1 MNGDLRF
8 ALRLLAKAPGFTSV
22 AVLTVAL
29 GIGANTALFTVA
41 NALLLKPLPYADSSR
56 LVLIYSLRQSEG
68 AVIGPMSWPRTRMIL
83 ETSQSFSGVAAFTRE
98 AFNLSGRGEPE
109 QVLAARVSWNFFEV
123 LGISMQQGRAFRPA
137 EDRPGGDPVVV
148 ASHAFAERHGGLR
161 PGDVLSLD
169 GKDCSIVGV
178 LPPGF
183 HYARL
188 GPDVDLY
195 APRVFDF
202 NLMTPAQIEG
212 GVGYVEAVAR
222 LRPGASVSAA
232 QAELDAITA
241 RFRAANPRLPDAA
254 PSISTRVGGLLSET
268 VAGIRPTVLILFGAV
283 GLVLLIACANVASL
297 LLSRAVGRR
306 QEIAVRMAIGASRS
320 AVVRQLLTE
329 SLILA
334 FTGGALGAALG
345 AWATR
350 ALSALAHGTLPDSS
364 AIHSDAVVL
373 AFTIVIS
380 VLCGILFGLAPALQV
395 SRPDLN
401 AVLRAEGRGSDGG
414 RHRNRLRGL
423 LVVAQVALS
432 VTLMISTGLLFR
444 NFIQLR
450 TANPGFDARN
460 LLTMKIALPPARYPK
475 GPQMIAF
482 YDALV
487 ESVRALPGVRAATV
501 SSALPVNAIRVSPA
515 LPEGQPEVP
524 LMQRPFFN
532 IQTFTPGYV
541 ATMRVPLL
549 RGREFTPHDDA
560 AAPPVAMVNETV
572 VRSFWPGQD
581 PIGRHILIGRQPK
594 PVEVIGVLGDIR
606 NNQLAADVQPEIYLP
621 FAQLPWA
628 AMNLVVRTSGDPHLA
643 AAALRSRVLALDR
656 DQPVTGVQT
665 IEELLDHAAAQ
676 SRFSTTLLAAL
687 SALALLLAMVGIYSV
702 IAYSVAE
709 RAAEIGIRVALGAS
723 RRHIIAMVLR
733 QGLMLAASGV
743 ALGIGVALAS
753 TRLLAAVL
761 YHVSTTD
768 PETFAAVALLFLI
781 IAALASY
788 IPVRRAAVC

>member
-1 MNGDLRF
+1 MINDLRF
-8 ALRLLAKAPGFTSV
+8 ALRLLFKSPGFTAV
-22 AVLTVAL
+22 AVLTLAL

-41 NALLLKPLPYADSSR
+41 NALLLKPLPYADSGR
-56 LVLIYSLRQSEG
+56 LVLVSSRRQSDPD
-68 AVIGPMSWPRTRMIL
+68 IGPMSWPRTRMIA
-83 ETSQSFSGVAAFTRE
+83 ESAQSLSAVAAFTRE
-98 AFNLSGRGEPE
+98 TFNLSGRGEPE
-109 QVLAARVSWNFFEV
+109 QVLAARVSWNFFDV
-123 LGISMQQGRAFRPA
+123 LGIAMRQGRAFRPA

-148 ASHAFAERHGGLR
+148 TSHAFSERYGGLH
-161 PGDVLSLD
+161 PGDFLTLD
-169 GKDCSIVGV
+169 GKDYTVAGV

-183 HYARL
+183 HFTRL

-195 APRVFDF
+195 APRVFEF

-212 GVGYVEAVAR
+212 GVGYLEAVAR
-222 LRPGASVSAA
+222 LRPGASIAAA

-241 RFRAANPRLPDAA
+241 RYRAANSRMPDAA
-254 PSISTRVGGLLSET
+254 LSTHVGGLQSET
-268 VAGIRPTVLILFGAV
+268 VAGVRSTVLILFGAV
-283 GLVLLIACANVASL
+283 GLVLLIACANIASL

-329 SLILA
+329 SVLLSLA
-334 FTGGALGAALG
+334 GGTLGAALG

-350 ALSALAHGTLPDSS
+350 ALATLAHGSLPDAAS
-364 AIHSDAVVL
+364 IHADAAVL
-373 AFTIVIS
+373 AFTVAVS
-380 VLCGILFGLAPALQV
+380 LVCGIVFGLAPALQI

-414 RHRNRLRGL
+414 RRRNRLRSL

-432 VTLMISTGLLFR
+432 VTLMIGAGLLLR

-450 TANPGFDARN
+450 TANPGFDARGI
-460 LLTMKIALPPARYPK
+460 LTMKIALPPARYSK

-482 YDALV
+482 YDVLV
-487 ESVRALPGVRAATV
+487 ESVRGLPGVRAAAV
-501 SSALPVNAIRVSPA
+501 SSALPVNTIRVSPA

-549 RGREFTPHDDA
+549 RGREFNPHDDA
-560 AAPPVAMVNETV
+560 GAPTVAMVNETV
-572 VRSFWPGQD
+572 VRRFWPGQD
-581 PIGRHILIGRQPK
+581 PIGKHILLGRMPK
-594 PVEVIGVLGDIR
+594 PVEVVGVLGDIR

-643 AAALRSRVLALDR
+643 AGAIRTRVLALDR

-665 IEELLDHAAAQ
+665 IEELLDNAAAQ

-687 SALALLLAMVGIYSV
+687 STLALLLAVVGIYSV

-709 RAAEIGIRVALGAS
+709 RAAEIGIRVALGAT
-723 RRHIIAMVLR
+723 RRDIVVMVVR
-733 QGLMLAASGV
+733 QGLLLAAAGV
-743 ALGIGVALAS
+743 ALGLAAASAS
-753 TRLLAAVL
+753 TRLLEAML
-761 YHVSTTD
+761 YHVSATD
-768 PETFAAVALLFLI
+768 PETFAASAVLFLI
-781 IAALASY
+781 VAALASY
-788 IPVRRAAVC
+788 IPARRATVC